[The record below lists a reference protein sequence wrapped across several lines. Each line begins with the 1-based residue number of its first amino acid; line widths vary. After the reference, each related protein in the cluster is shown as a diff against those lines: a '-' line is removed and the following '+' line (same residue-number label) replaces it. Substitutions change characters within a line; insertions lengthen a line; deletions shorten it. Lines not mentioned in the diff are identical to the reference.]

1 MAKMSKALLRWRAE
15 QKRGA
20 IMKPETFDKIARES
34 GKEQA
39 GAAYWRAAKRKYA
52 QYKRKNA

>member
-20 IMKPETFDKIARES
+20 IMKPETFERIARES

-39 GAAYWRAAKRKYA
+39 GAAYWRAARRKYA
-52 QYKRKNA
+52 KRNK